1 MSSNRAV
8 WPRASFVTLL
18 VVVGVGAGA
27 CDASTGLTPCNIAR
41 ESCQEDIYYALV
53 RLRGDGYDPL
63 AGVPPINTVT
73 LEDYRARLQ
82 AEADARKAAA
92 EDDPPEEEPD
102 PDARKPV
109 VPWDFALQVLGL
121 VTPTTSSGQASVDNQ
136 VANVA
141 AFYSSATASV
151 TVIDRGN
158 DRDDFF
164 ETSLLLHELTH
175 ALQDRE
181 LSGAFSDGTTDSSLA
196 SRALTE
202 GEATFYQHLANLE
215 MLGENAEENA
225 WHANYTN
232 DLLGG
237 RTHLPANKSPF
248 YGVRW
253 FIYPLGARFLSDAW
267 ERGGNA
273 GVRHAYATQ
282 PRHIAQYMTPHD
294 EEHDARLRPVLNP
307 ALSCR
312 VEAPGPTWQRP
323 GLDRFGALIV
333 YAFFTGAKIPDEQAW
348 PLAAGWG
355 DDLIYVFFEPEEE
368 LVLVSWRIRL
378 ADEHA
383 AQTAVAELEKARDVA
398 CNVDPRVRF
407 SAEGRDLVLIAGNDE
422 DVTADWDGTLVC
434 D

>member
-1 MSSNRAV
+1 MSYDRAM
-8 WPRASFVTLL
+8 WPRMSL
-18 VVVGVGAGA
+18 VMLIGMAGA
-27 CDASTGLTPCNIAR
+27 CDASTGLAPCNIAR

-63 AGVPPINTVT
+63 AGVPPIST
-73 LEDYRARLQ
+73 LTLAEYRRRLQ
-82 AEADARKAAA
+82 ADADAREAAA
-92 EDDPPEEEPD
+92 QGDPPAEEPD
-102 PDARKPV
+102 PDAPKPV
-109 VPWDFALQVLGL
+109 VPWDFALQVLGM

-141 AFYSSATASV
+141 AFYSSATRSV

-158 DRDDFF
+158 DRDDYF
-164 ETSLLLHELTH
+164 ETGLLLHELTH

-215 MLGENAEENA
+215 MQGVSAEAND
-225 WHANYTN
+225 WHGNYTN
-232 DLLGG
+232 DLRGG
-237 RTHLPANKSPF
+237 RGHLTNDKSPF

-253 FIYPLGARFLSDAW
+253 FIYPLGARYLSDAW

-282 PRHIAQYMTPHD
+282 PRHIGQYMTPHD
-294 EEHDARLRPVLNP
+294 EQHEALRPVLDP

-312 VEAPGPTWQRP
+312 VEPPSPAWQRP

-333 YAFFTGAKIPDEQAW
+333 YAFFTGAELPDDQAW

-355 DDLIYVFFEPEEE
+355 DDLIYVFFEPEAE

-378 ADEHA
+378 ADEEA
-383 AQTAVAELEKARDVA
+383 AESAVEHLVL
-398 CNVDPRVRF
+398 DPRVRA

-422 DVTADWDGTLVC
+422 DTTADWDGTLVC

>member
-1 MSSNRAV
+1 MKRHLVAWSRMSLAASLAV
-8 WPRASFVTLL
+8 I
-18 VVVGVGAGA
+18 GA

-63 AGVPPINTVT
+63 AGVPPINTLT
-73 LEDYRARLQ
+73 IDEYRRRLQ
-82 AEADARKAAA
+82 AEADAREAAA
-92 EDDPPEEEPD
+92 ADDPPEQEPD
-102 PDARKPV
+102 PDAPKPV

-136 VANVA
+136 VDNVA
-141 AFYSSATASV
+141 AFYSSATRSV
-151 TVIDRGN
+151 TVIDRGH

-164 ETSLLLHELTH
+164 ETGLLLHELTH

-181 LSGAFSDGTTDSSLA
+181 LSGSFSDGTTDSALA

-215 MLGENAEENA
+215 MLGESAEANE
-225 WHANYTN
+225 WHGNYTN

-237 RTHLPANKSPF
+237 RLNLPNSKSPF

-294 EEHDARLRPVLNP
+294 EPHGELRPVLDP

-312 VEAPGPTWQRP
+312 VAAPGPTWQRP

-333 YAFFTGAKIPDEQAW
+333 YAFFTGAMLPDEKAW

-355 DDLIYVFFEPEEE
+355 DDLIYVFFEPEQE

-378 ADEHA
+378 LDEA
-383 AQTAVAELEKARDVA
+383 AAESAVDRLQAARDQPGGLDA
-398 CNVDPRVRF
+398 RVRA

-422 DVTADWDGTLVC
+422 ATTADWDGTLSC
-434 D
+434 E